1 MPALHT
7 KQIKL
12 SQIQAKS
19 TQSLRQICCL
29 QPMLMR
35 VRQGEKHLFIGE
47 QHFIAR
53 VGDLVIAP
61 AGLEVTLRNQ
71 ADHSGYACDVVLL
84 DPQLIARCRQQYPEV
99 LRAALQQPAQLCV
112 KLDPWVAM
120 QWDQLFQASDVEP
133 TALQHHRAVGLL
145 LALTMAGQGQAIFID
160 KGDSISQR
168 VQQLLLLHT
177 SKPWTVE
184 QMAQQLH
191 LGASTL
197 RRQLMQEGNSFRRL
211 LEQVRLNTALG
222 MIQTTSHSIGDIAQ
236 QCGYASASRFSSRFS
251 QQFGVK
257 PLQLRATVTSDA
269 ALAARN

>member
-7 KQIKL
+7 KQIKF

-61 AGLEVTLRNQ
+61 AGLEMTLRNQ

-84 DPQLIARCRQQYPEV
+84 DPQLISRLRQQYPEV
-99 LRAALQQPAQLCV
+99 SRAALQQPAQLCV
-112 KLDPWVAM
+112 KLDPWVAL

-133 TALQHHRAVGLL
+133 TALLHHRDRKSV
-145 LALTMAGQGQAIFID
+145 
-160 KGDSISQR
+160 
-168 VQQLLLLHT
+168 V
-177 SKPWTVE
+177 
-184 QMAQQLH
+184 
-191 LGASTL
+191 
-197 RRQLMQEGNSFRRL
+197 
-211 LEQVRLNTALG
+211 
-222 MIQTTSHSIGDIAQ
+222 
-236 QCGYASASRFSSRFS
+236 
-251 QQFGVK
+251 
-257 PLQLRATVTSDA
+257 
-269 ALAARN
+269 